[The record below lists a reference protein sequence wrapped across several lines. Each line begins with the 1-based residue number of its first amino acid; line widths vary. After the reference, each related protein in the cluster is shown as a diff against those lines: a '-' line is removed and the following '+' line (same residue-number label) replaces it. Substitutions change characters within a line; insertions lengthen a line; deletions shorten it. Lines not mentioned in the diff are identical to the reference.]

1 MADLCGQ
8 MGDIR
13 EALVA
18 EIQRLQQTIDSA
30 DRFDDLY
37 DIFPLRMPGLGLTSI
52 GQLELVPV
60 STDRID
66 ELALMP
72 YALMYELRLDVYE
85 LRLMC
90 PS

>member
-18 EIQRLQQTIDSA
+18 EIQRLQQTT
-30 DRFDDLY
+30 
-37 DIFPLRMPGLGLTSI
+37 GLGLTSI